1 MPSMYNIVRA
11 CEQKRIADQSQYKKI
26 VTGGNDPSI
35 TQASKFSH
43 YVNHSKPKTEYVNK
57 ELGPL
62 GRLATEGITFTQT
75 FSPIL
80 VSLQFTNLKTF
91 NMPREKVFSRINIK

>member
-1 MPSMYNIVRA
+1 MYNIVRA
-11 CEQKRIADQSQYKKI
+11 CEQKRMADQSQYNKV
-26 VTGGNDPSI
+26 VTGGNNPTI
-35 TQASKFSH
+35 TQAMRFSQ
-43 YVNHSKPKTEYVNK
+43 YVNNAKPKTEYVNK

-62 GRLATEGITFTQT
+62 GRLATEGITFQSY

-91 NMPREKVFSRINIK
+91 NMPREKVFSRIVNIK